1 MASNPTP
8 DNDDIA
14 LALAE
19 DLADGCHQL
28 EVTLNIK
35 QNTEAVMRAAID
47 TAAAARLAY
56 PAAVQA
62 RQQATANHAAAD
74 EAGKVTIANCRLRLV
89 KLFGT
94 VYSAQWASAGFPNQS
109 TAVPDNMDQRFT
121 LLNSLRLYFT
131 ANPASESA
139 DMEAT
144 AALCAAAHTAL
155 SNARQAL
162 NNAETAATTALQT
175 RKDAMKSLRRNRIRG
190 LIDELGTLMP
200 EDDARYETFG
210 LNVPANPTAPGA
222 IASLTLTAL
231 GGGKVLARWDYATRM
246 AGTRVQTRRVGIDD
260 DFVTL
265 ATVEALEKVI
275 EGQTPGQ
282 QLEVKVTPYNA
293 AGDGPP
299 APVQSIVVV

>member
-14 LALAE
+14 LTLAE
-19 DLADGCHQL
+19 DLADGCQQL

-35 QNTEAVMRAAID
+35 QNTEAVMRAAIN
-47 TAAAARLAY
+47 TALAARMAYAAAAQVVREKSAEL
-56 PAAVQA
+56 Q
-62 RQQATANHAAAD
+62 AAD
-74 EAGKVTIANCRLRLV
+74 SAGTVTLTNCRLRLV
-89 KLFGT
+89 KLFG
-94 VYSAQWASAGFPNQS
+94 AQASPQWVAAGFPPQS
-109 TAVPDNMDQRFT
+109 TGIPRLQDQRFT